1 MITVELI
8 LDPTNWLEV
17 NWLDVDVTPA
27 TYDEDGK
34 EITQEVV
41 SNKPVRSVS
50 YHPTQLA
57 MLQADAAEMGTDLAS
72 HQELL
77 DTWVAS
83 YIPPDPAPTAVS
95 VYTCSPW
102 KIRKALNALGLR
114 QAVEDAVAAST
125 DQDLKDGWEFA
136 TEFRSDDPFVI
147 SMGAALGKS
156 EEETAQLIQYASTL

>member
-17 NWLDVDVTPA
+17 NWLDVNVTPA

-41 SNKPVRSVS
+41 SKKPVKSVS

-57 MLQADAAEMGTDLAS
+57 MLQADAAEMGTDLTS

-83 YIPPDPAPTAVS
+83 YVPPAPEPES
-95 VYTCSPW
+95 
-102 KIRKALNALGLR
+102 
-114 QAVEDAVAAST
+114 
-125 DQDLKDGWEFA
+125 
-136 TEFRSDDPFVI
+136 
-147 SMGAALGKS
+147 
-156 EEETAQLIQYASTL
+156 